1 MLKAALL
8 YFDFLVSVVGC
19 SLVRCRVVV
28 AGWENSSASRI
39 DTLNDLIGRSLQ
51 KLAYKT
57 DIGLQQH
64 DCVRF
69 VLQLHLS

>member
-8 YFDFLVSVVGC
+8 YFDFLC
-19 SLVRCRVVV
+19 SLAVELWLLV
-28 AGWENSSASRI
+28 GENSSASRI
-39 DTLNDLIGRSLQ
+39 ATLNDLIGRSLRE
-51 KLAYKT
+51 LAYKT
-57 DIGLQQH
+57 LGLQQH

>member
-19 SLVRCRVVV
+19 SLGVELWLLV
-28 AGWENSSASRI
+28 GENSSASRI
-39 DTLNDLIGRSLQ
+39 DTLNDLIGRSIR